1 MSADVIKV
9 LYKMP
14 CLFLGGGQFTLF
26 EGMVEMKERK
36 YMFWYV
42 LPFFCL
48 IHDFSEIF
56 TIYIFIWIVHFIMK
70 RR

>member
-26 EGMVEMKERK
+26 EGMVEMKEHK

-42 LPFFCL
+42 LPFFA
-48 IHDFSEIF
+48 
-56 TIYIFIWIVHFIMK
+56 
-70 RR
+70 